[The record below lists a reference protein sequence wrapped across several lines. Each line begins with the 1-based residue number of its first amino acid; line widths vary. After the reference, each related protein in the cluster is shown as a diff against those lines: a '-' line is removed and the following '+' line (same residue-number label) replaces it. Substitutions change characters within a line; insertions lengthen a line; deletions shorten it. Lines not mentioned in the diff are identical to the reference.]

1 MSTVANTKSL
11 KSNVNDKSKSVS
23 IDVKNLGKGIPSM
36 TTSDKKNVKPK
47 SMDLDIKGGDKSKS
61 IDADA
66 LLRKQLVAALKDGSS
81 LAGKTLAS
89 MRQKKQ

>member
-1 MSTVANTKSL
+1 MPASTNKKQATDSVSVLAKNNKLNVDSAVIKGGNKLNTANIAL
-11 KSNVNDKSKSVS
+11 EAKSKSV
-23 IDVKNLGKGIPSM
+23 
-36 TTSDKKNVKPK
+36 
-47 SMDLDIKGGDKSKS
+47 
-61 IDADA
+61 DADA